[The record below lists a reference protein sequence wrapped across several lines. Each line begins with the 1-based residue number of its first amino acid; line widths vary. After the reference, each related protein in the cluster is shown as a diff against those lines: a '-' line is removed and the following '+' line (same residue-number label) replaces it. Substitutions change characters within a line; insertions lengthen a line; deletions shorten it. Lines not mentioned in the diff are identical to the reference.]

1 MRPDR
6 PFPAKS
12 RGFLIPSAIFL
23 LVIMAGLAAVLVT
36 VSSGQQQ
43 GAAQDV
49 VGARAYQAARSGLEW
64 GFYHSLRNATCPA
77 PAEQNVALDATAFP
91 GLSLTVKCEDVSNGK
106 VEAGVPVVLYKITA
120 TACSQPN
127 AATPAC
133 PNTTNPGTLSVE
145 RQLEALVER

>member
-1 MRPDR
+1 MRPDC
-6 PFPAKS
+6 PLPVKS

-36 VSSGQQQ
+36 VSSGQQL

-64 GFYHSLRNATCPA
+64 DFYHSLRNATC

-91 GLSLTVKCEDVSNGK
+91 GLSLTVKCEDVSNGQA
-106 VEAGVPVVLYKITA
+106 EAGVPVVLYKITA
-120 TACSQPN
+120 TACLQPN

-133 PNTTNPGTLSVE
+133 PNTTNPGPLYVE
-145 RQLEALVER
+145 RQLEAVVER